1 MSIQSQIDRI
11 TGEVNSQTDLIAQ
24 IEQVLVGKT
33 AVGGGSGSG
42 IIDVTEL
49 PTSGIDENAVY
60 RLTEEVMIEEPQIY
74 LKIPEGVISFKLYL
88 TSLGVSTIPNIY
100 EVDDLSNML
109 ESDVATFSAVNIYIL
124 KSDGIAYAY
133 VPAYGGIVT
142 LGLFAFKAMG
152 YDKGFTEDINAET
165 EVGVYTTLGIYR
177 TDVIYFIRENGEW
190 KRISPDEQSKTVEI
204 TSDGE
209 MTILPDEGK
218 TLSSVVL
225 DVKTPNYGDMIDGTL
240 TEFKEEDFRKSDG
253 TYAQSIRYHT
263 FYQQN
268 KLREVVIPKEVALIE
283 QYAFFYCLTLKTVT
297 IKKVGNFSFDKQA
310 FNGCNNLTTIN
321 VPWAEG
327 AIANA
332 PWGATNATIN
342 YNYTEG

>member
-133 VPAYGGIVT
+133 VPAYGRYHLYSNAT
-142 LGLFAFKAMG
+142 A
-152 YDKGFTEDINAET
+152 YDKRIYRRRRAYSEGLGGVRTRLET
-165 EVGVYTTLGIYR
+165 AVYSAYRHVYYHGSNRHGIYL
-177 TDVIYFIRENGEW
+177 F
-190 KRISPDEQSKTVEI
+190 
-204 TSDGE
+204 
-209 MTILPDEGK
+209 
-218 TLSSVVL
+218 
-225 DVKTPNYGDMIDGTL
+225 
-240 TEFKEEDFRKSDG
+240 
-253 TYAQSIRYHT
+253 
-263 FYQQN
+263 
-268 KLREVVIPKEVALIE
+268 
-283 QYAFFYCLTLKTVT
+283 
-297 IKKVGNFSFDKQA
+297 
-310 FNGCNNLTTIN
+310 
-321 VPWAEG
+321 
-327 AIANA
+327 
-332 PWGATNATIN
+332 
-342 YNYTEG
+342 